1 MWLSKAFRPWVVA
14 MALAAPVALGGCTTL
29 TPVYSGANQ
38 ARALVQ
44 FAYAAPSN
52 RIEQII
58 YNDLGLRFARS
69 DSPIAPLVTV
79 SAAAGGQS
87 LALSAT
93 VNPNKP
99 NQANVTANLTITPR
113 DRSATAPM
121 TLTRTASAGYTSNS
135 QSEANAAGFIG
146 ASEQAA
152 HAVAEQLRLAILA
165 SLERQ

>member
-1 MWLSKAFRPWVVA
+1 MWLSKAVRPW
-14 MALAAPVALGGCTTL
+14 ALAAALAATAAVGGCTL
-29 TPVYSGANQ
+29 TPVYSDANQ
-38 ARALVQ
+38 ARSLVQ

-52 RIEQII
+52 RTEQII

-69 DSPIAPLVTV
+69 DSPTAPLVAV
-79 SAAAGGQS
+79 SASPGGQS
-87 LALSAT
+87 LALSST

-99 NQANVTANLTITPR
+99 NQAIVTANLTITPR
-113 DRSATAPM
+113 DGSTTPVV

-135 QSEANAAGFIG
+135 QAEANAAAFIG

-165 SLERQ
+165 TLARQ